1 MNSERIIKRVWQT
14 KFFKDDQKYVWEKQ
28 GEREGCEENTEP
40 SAPPQN
46 HQREVTPVSLT
57 HSFSAELNPP
67 PPGLL
72 HP

>member
-14 KFFKDDQKYVWEKQ
+14 KFLKDDQKYVWEKQ
-28 GEREGCEENTEP
+28 GEREGCEKNTEP

-57 HSFSAELNPP
+57 HSLTLS
-67 PPGLL
+67 
-72 HP
+72 